1 MSRQY
6 DNEPGQVRTG
16 DYDASRGA
24 KTSAAAAFALVFGL
38 SALLSVL
45 TLILGPLGIV
55 LGIIGIILGVLGI
68 RNAKRPGVT
77 GKGVAIGGIVLSII
91 AVLIGGALAL
101 GLTFFLNS
109 EGALDRLEQE
119 LGTQLEQLREQLPE
133 DIQNPTN

>member
-1 MSRQY
+1 MSRPY
-6 DNEPGQVRTG
+6 DSEPGQVRTNE
-16 DYDASRGA
+16 YDASRGA
-24 KTSAAAAFALVFGL
+24 KTSAAAVFALVFGL

-45 TLILGPLGIV
+45 TLILGPLGLV
-55 LGIIGIILGVLGI
+55 LGIIGIVLGVLGI

-77 GKGVAIGGIVLSII
+77 GKGVAIGGLVLSVF

-109 EGALDRLEQE
+109 EDALDRLEQE

-133 DIQNPTN
+133 DIQNQTN